1 LTTSNPLLPQKGR
14 GVNLLC
20 PMLRGACGLG
30 WTTILFRSLLFDCW
44 GGSRIV
50 VIVFTTFPG
59 REWFFHS
66 WRCLPVEAFGL
77 NSNAQFGSIELTEII
92 SWSS

>member
-1 LTTSNPLLPQKGR
+1 LDSLLFHALLQQHSCLTTSNPLPQKGR

-30 WTTILFRSLLFDCW
+30 RTPILFRSLSFDCW

-50 VIVFTTFPG
+50 VSFSQ
-59 REWFFHS
+59 HS
-66 WRCLPVEAFGL
+66 
-77 NSNAQFGSIELTEII
+77 
-92 SWSS
+92 